1 MRVIGPRSVVL
12 CFALVASCHRQATAT
27 GPAPAPGSGVA
38 QTPSSTQTSPG
49 NAASGTA
56 ANPVQRPR
64 RAPPNP
70 VVQDSIRRATVV
82 TLMAEIAGKEHQPAG
97 TVFKNVKLLKD
108 VPAGEFLKT
117 MDEIYGR
124 GLGMVCT
131 GCHINGKWDDDSR
144 KNKII
149 ARQMQQMTI
158 QLNTETLPKVKELDE
173 DWHKVSC
180 VMCHRGTGHAAN
192 TMPVPPAPSST
203 APPTSAGS
211 PPVGSR

>member
-1 MRVIGPRSVVL
+1 MRLIGRGSVVL
-12 CFALVASCHRQATAT
+12 CFTVVASCHRQAAT
-27 GPAPAPGSGVA
+27 SAPAPAPGSGAA
-38 QTPSSTQTSPG
+38 QTPPSTQTPPG
-49 NAASGTA
+49 SATAGAAATPA
-56 ANPVQRPR
+56 QRPR

-70 VVQDSIRRATVV
+70 VLQDSIRRATVA
-82 TLMAEIAGKEHQPAG
+82 TLLAEIAGKENQPAA

-108 VPAGEFLKT
+108 MPAGEFLKT

-131 GCHINGKWDDDSR
+131 GCHIQGKWDDDSR

-149 ARQMQQMTI
+149 ARQMQQMTT
-158 QLNTETLPKVKELDE
+158 QLNTVTLPTVKELDE

-192 TMPVPPAPSST
+192 TMPVPPAPT
-203 APPTSAGS
+203 TTTPAQGS
-211 PPVGSR
+211 PPPLGSR

>member
-1 MRVIGPRSVVL
+1 MRLIDSRLVVL
-12 CFALVASCHRQATAT
+12 SLTLVASCARQPAAT
-27 GPAPAPGSGVA
+27 PAPRPSAGTGTTQTPAPSSGAPGADANVV
-38 QTPSSTQTSPG
+38 TP
-49 NAASGTA
+49 
-56 ANPVQRPR
+56 RPR

-70 VVQDSIRRATVV
+70 VVQDSIRRATVA
-82 TLMAEIAGKEHQPAG
+82 TLLVEIAGKENQPAG

-131 GCHINGKWDDDSR
+131 GCHVQGKWDEDTR

-149 ARQMQQMTI
+149 ARQMQQMVTE
-158 QLNTETLPKVKELDE
+158 LNTQTLTKVKELDE

-192 TMPVPPAPSST
+192 TMPVPPAPASATPST
-203 APPTSAGS
+203 PPPPPPAGA
-211 PPVGSR
+211 SR